1 MMPTLKIAY
10 LNLGHNHAAHF
21 QDPPNAATLL
31 VNAGLAANDVNSWIG
46 TLPTLRGDFAY
57 DSAVC
62 SAFWDLGKGLRAQL
76 PKKSARN
83 PNEAAANE
91 YIHQRERELRE
102 HFLDAHIEKLYDKL
116 TNCGSKF
123 LRVEQLVIEAAQI
136 TPGLVPSA
144 EALAAE
150 RQLLLKDKE
159 GLEIDHGVLLSHVL
173 AHPVSGRHLCHAM
186 LLPRAETLDLLE
198 NFAKHGLVDLGTV
211 TVSKVGKASVVELRN
226 PKTLNAL
233 DETTLAPLE
242 TAIDLAILDKST
254 EIAILRGG
262 TVEHPKYAGRRIF
275 SAGINL
281 THLYQGKIAFLFYF
295 QHAMGYENKMLRGI
309 ACNDASPD
317 DLARSTTEKPWIAVV
332 ETFAI
337 GGGCQHLLV
346 MDYVLAT
353 DDAYLTLP
361 ARKEGII
368 PAMANLR
375 LPRFVGDRLARQAIM
390 YGRRIN
396 CNSPEGRLIC
406 DEVVPADQMDDA
418 LIQVVDN
425 LTNSGIVSAI
435 GNRRQF
441 RIGQEPLDLF
451 RRYLALFAKEQAFCH
466 FSGGL
471 ISNLERFW
479 NAQSRT
485 TTSEQ

>member
-1 MMPTLKIAY
+1 M
-10 LNLGHNHAAHF
+10 
-21 QDPPNAATLL
+21 QPNANDTLNGAKL
-31 VNAGLAANDVNSWIG
+31 LGNAGLAANDVSSWINA
-46 TLPTLRGDFAY
+46 TPTLRGDFAY

-62 SAFWDLGKGLRAQL
+62 SAFWNLGKRLREQFS
-76 PKKSARN
+76 KKETRS

-91 YIHQRERELRE
+91 FIHKKERELRD
-102 HFLDAHIEKLYDKL
+102 HFLDAHVDALYDKL
-116 TNCGSKF
+116 TNGGSKF
-123 LRVEQLVIEAAQI
+123 LRVEQLVLEAAQI
-136 TPGLVPSA
+136 VPGLVPSA

-150 RQLLLKDKE
+150 RRLLLKDKD
-159 GLEIDHGVLLSHVL
+159 GLEIDHGILLSHVL
-173 AHPVSGRHLCHAM
+173 AHPKYGRHLCHAM
-186 LLPRAETLDLLE
+186 LLPRAETFNLLE
-198 NFAKHGLVDLGTV
+198 HFATDGLVDLGTA

-226 PKTLNAL
+226 PKVLNAL

-262 TVEHPKYAGRRIF
+262 TVEHPKYVGRRIF

-295 QHAMGYENKMLRGI
+295 QHTMGYENKMFRGI
-309 ACNDASPD
+309 ARNGASPD
-317 DLARSTTEKPWIAVV
+317 DLMGSTIEKPWIAVV
-332 ETFAI
+332 ESFAI

-346 MDYVLAT
+346 MDYVLAA

-406 DEVVPADQMDDA
+406 DEVVPADQVDGA

-425 LTNSGIVSAI
+425 LTNSGIVSAV

-451 RRYLALFAKEQAFCH
+451 REYLALFAKEQAFCH
-466 FSGGL
+466 FSNGL

>member
-1 MMPTLKIAY
+1 MQPNFKDTPNGAKL
-10 LNLGHNHAAHF
+10 LGK
-21 QDPPNAATLL
+21 
-31 VNAGLAANDVNSWIG
+31 AGLAANDVNSW
-46 TLPTLRGDFAY
+46 TTALPTFRSDFAY

-62 SAFWDLGKGLRAQL
+62 SAFWNLSERLRGQL
-76 PKKSARN
+76 SQKTARN
-83 PNEAAANE
+83 PDEAAAIE
-91 YIHQRERELRE
+91 FIHQTERGLRE
-102 HFLDAHIEKLYDKL
+102 HFLSVHIEKLYNKL
-116 TNCGSKF
+116 TNGGSRF
-123 LRVEQLVIEAAQI
+123 LRVEQLVLEAAQI
-136 TPGLVPSA
+136 VPGLVPSS

-150 RQLLLKDKE
+150 RRLLLKDKE
-159 GLEIDHGVLLSHVL
+159 GLEIDHGILLSHVL
-173 AHPVSGRHLCHAM
+173 AHPGSGRHLCHSM

-198 NFAKHGLVDLGTV
+198 QFAKDGLVDLGSAI
-211 TVSKVGKASVVELRN
+211 VSNIGKASVVELRN

-309 ACNDASPD
+309 ARNSASPD
-317 DLARSTTEKPWIAVV
+317 DLVGSTIEKPWIAAV

-346 MDYVLAT
+346 MDYVLAA

-368 PAMANLR
+368 PGMANLR

-390 YGRRIN
+390 YGRSFK
-396 CNSPEGRLIC
+396 CDSPEGRLIC
-406 DEVVPADQMDDA
+406 DEVAPADQMDSA
-418 LIQVVDN
+418 LTQIVEN
-425 LTNSGIVSAI
+425 LTNSGIVSAV

-451 RRYLALFAKEQAFCH
+451 RRYLALFAKEQALCH
-466 FSGGL
+466 FSNGL

-479 NAQSRT
+479 NAQSRIVN
-485 TTSEQ
+485 SER

>member
-1 MMPTLKIAY
+1 MQPEFINEMSEAKL
-10 LNLGHNHAAHF
+10 LG
-21 QDPPNAATLL
+21 D
-31 VNAGLAANDVNSWIG
+31 AGLVSNDVNSWIG
-46 TLPTLRGDFAY
+46 ALPTLRGNFA
-57 DSAVC
+57 DDAVAC
-62 SAFWDLGKGLRAQL
+62 SAFWDLGKKLRGQL
-76 PKKSARN
+76 SKKAARK
-83 PNEAAANE
+83 PNETAASE
-91 YIHQRERELRE
+91 LIHDRERKLRE
-102 HFLDAHIEKLYDKL
+102 HFLSIHVRELHNRL
-116 TNCGSKF
+116 TNSGTDF
-123 LRVEQLVIEAAQI
+123 LRVEQLVIEAAK
-136 TPGLVPSA
+136 TVPGLVPGS
-144 EALAAE
+144 EDLAAE
-150 RQLLLKDKE
+150 RRLSLKDKE
-159 GLEIDHGVLLSHVL
+159 GLEVDHGILLSHVL
-173 AHPVSGRHLCHAM
+173 AQPKSGRHLCHAM
-186 LLPRAETLDLLE
+186 LLPRAETRDLQRR
-198 NFAKHGLVDLGTV
+198 FAKDGSVDLGAAC
-211 TVSKVGKASVVELRN
+211 VSKVGKASIVELRN
-226 PKTLNAL
+226 PGALNAL

-242 TAIDLAILDKST
+242 TVIDLAILDKST

-262 TVEHPKYAGRRIF
+262 TVKHPKYAGRRIF

-281 THLYQGKIAFLFYF
+281 THLYQGKISFLFYF

-309 ACNDASPD
+309 ARADASPD
-317 DLARSTTEKPWIAVV
+317 DLAGSTTEKPWVAVV

-346 MDYVLAT
+346 MDYVLAA

-396 CNSPEGRLIC
+396 CDSPEGRLIC
-406 DEVVPADQMDDA
+406 DEIAPANQMDSA
-418 LIQVVDN
+418 LTQIVEN
-425 LTNSGIVSAI
+425 LTNSGIVSAV

-451 RRYLALFAKEQAFCH
+451 RQYLSLFAKEQALCH
-466 FSGGL
+466 FSDGL

-485 TTSEQ
+485 VNSKR

>member
-1 MMPTLKIAY
+1 M
-10 LNLGHNHAAHF
+10 
-21 QDPPNAATLL
+21 QPNFKNTPKAATLL
-31 VNAGLAANDVNSWIG
+31 VNAGLAVNDVNLWIG
-46 TLPTLRGDFAY
+46 ALPTLRDDFAY
-57 DSAVC
+57 DSSVC
-62 SAFWDLGKGLRAQL
+62 SAFWDLGKRLRGQL
-76 PKKSARN
+76 SKKRPRN
-83 PNEAAANE
+83 PNETTANE

-123 LRVEQLVIEAAQI
+123 LRVEDLVTEAAQI
-136 TPGLVPSA
+136 VPGLTPNA
-144 EALAAE
+144 EALATE
-150 RQLLLKDKE
+150 RRLLLKDKE
-159 GLEIDHGVLLSHVL
+159 GLEIDHGILLSRVL
-173 AHPVSGRHLCHAM
+173 ANPVSGRHLCHAM
-186 LLPRAETLDLLE
+186 LLPRAETVGLLE
-198 NFAKHGLVDLGTV
+198 RFVKHGLVDLGTA
-211 TVSKVGKASVVELRN
+211 TVSKVGKAAVVELRN

-242 TAIDLAILDKST
+242 AAIDLAILDKST

-262 TVEHPKYAGRRIF
+262 TVEHPKYKGRRIF

-295 QHAMGYENKMLRGI
+295 QHAMGYEHKMLRGV
-309 ACNDASPD
+309 ARNDASPD
-317 DLARSTTEKPWIAVV
+317 DLAGSTTEKPWIAVV

-346 MDYVLAT
+346 MDYVLAA

-375 LPRFVGDRLARQAIM
+375 LPRFVGDRLARQAIT

-396 CNSPEGRLIC
+396 CNTPEGLLIC
-406 DEVVPADQMDDA
+406 DEVVPSDQIDAA

-425 LTNSGIVSAI
+425 LTNSGIVSAV

-451 RRYLALFAKEQAFCH
+451 RQYLAVFAKEQSFCH
-466 FSGGL
+466 FSSGL

-485 TTSEQ
+485 TTSTQ

>member
-1 MMPTLKIAY
+1 MHPNSKDTPNGTKL
-10 LNLGHNHAAHF
+10 LGK
-21 QDPPNAATLL
+21 
-31 VNAGLAANDVNSWIG
+31 AGLAADDVNSW
-46 TLPTLRGDFAY
+46 TTALPTFRRDFVY

-62 SAFWDLGKGLRAQL
+62 SAFWNLSERLRGQL
-76 PKKSARN
+76 SQKTARN
-83 PNEAAANE
+83 PDEAAANE
-91 YIHQRERELRE
+91 FIHQTERGLRE
-102 HFLDAHIEKLYDKL
+102 HFLSVHIEKLYNKL
-116 TNCGSKF
+116 TNGGSRF
-123 LRVEQLVIEAAQI
+123 LRVEQLVLEAAQI
-136 TPGLVPSA
+136 VPGLVPSS

-150 RQLLLKDKE
+150 RRLLLKDKE
-159 GLEIDHGVLLSHVL
+159 GLEIDHGILLSHVL
-173 AHPVSGRHLCHAM
+173 AHPGSGRHLCHSM

-198 NFAKHGLVDLGTV
+198 QFAKDGLVDLGSAI
-211 TVSKVGKASVVELRN
+211 VSNIGKASVVELRN

-309 ACNDASPD
+309 ARNSASPD
-317 DLARSTTEKPWIAVV
+317 DLVGSTIEKPWIAAV

-346 MDYVLAT
+346 MDYVLAA

-368 PAMANLR
+368 PGMANLR

-390 YGRRIN
+390 YGRSFK
-396 CNSPEGRLIC
+396 CDSPEGRLIC
-406 DEVVPADQMDDA
+406 DEVAPADQMDSA
-418 LIQVVDN
+418 LTQIVEN
-425 LTNSGIVSAI
+425 LTNSGIVSAV

-451 RRYLALFAKEQAFCH
+451 RRYVALFAKEQALCH
-466 FSGGL
+466 FSNGL

-479 NAQSRT
+479 NAQSRIVN
-485 TTSEQ
+485 SER

>member
-1 MMPTLKIAY
+1 MQPNFKDTL
-10 LNLGHNHAAHF
+10 
-21 QDPPNAATLL
+21 NAASLL
-31 VNAGLAANDVNSWIG
+31 GNAGLAANDVNSWIG
-46 TLPTLRGDFAY
+46 ALPTLRGDFAY

-62 SAFWDLGKGLRAQL
+62 SAFWDLGKRLRGQL

-83 PNEAAANE
+83 PNETTANE
-91 YIHQRERELRE
+91 YIHQMERQLRE
-102 HFLDAHIEKLYDKL
+102 SFLDAHIEKLYDKL
-116 TNCGSKF
+116 TNCSSKF

-136 TPGLVPSA
+136 IPGLVPSA

-159 GLEIDHGVLLSHVL
+159 AIEIDHGILLSHVL

-198 NFAKHGLVDLGTV
+198 HFARDGFIDLGTAA
-211 TVSKVGKASVVELRN
+211 VSKVGKASVVELRN

-262 TVEHPKYAGRRIF
+262 MVEHPKYMGRRIF

-309 ACNDASPD
+309 ARNDASPD
-317 DLARSTTEKPWIAVV
+317 DLARSTTEKPWIAVF

-406 DEVVPADQMDDA
+406 DEVVPADQMDEA

-425 LTNSGIVSAI
+425 LTNSGIVSAT

-441 RIGQEPLDLF
+441 RVGQEPLDLF
-451 RRYLALFAKEQAFCH
+451 RQYLALFAKEQAFCH

-485 TTSEQ
+485 TTCEQ